1 MFFLSFARS
10 DSYFWANLCLFRRI
24 YIPKL
29 DPVWKLFYVK
39 MCLNDAF
46 WHFSRAVQINDISG
60 HIPTKKV
67 WRFFDVPLLADDI

>member
-24 YIPKL
+24 FIPKL

-67 WRFFDVPLLADDI
+67 WRFFDVSLIGG